1 MITFAQVQ
9 KVLINESK
17 QAYGVQ
23 YKRRG
28 ELITAIAEKEI
39 ILSAGAIETPKILM
53 LSGVGPREHLE
64 QHKIKVKADR
74 RVGENLQDHV
84 YVPLTPLVHNDTSAS
99 LVNPLNLMAW
109 WDYFVHGAGQYSSN
123 GVDGM
128 AFKSSKNCEPDWPDI
143 QLHFLSYSVASDHGI
158 CVRHLMG
165 LEEKAWKEIFEPL
178 SHLDTASI
186 LATLVRPRSR
196 GWIRLRSAD
205 PSHQPIIDPQYY
217 SNPHDIQVMLEAL
230 QFAQETL
237 NTTAMKKHLRLHNA
251 QHPYC
256 HHFLVDSE
264 SYLECLIQ
272 HMSATLHHPVGSCK
286 MGPSTDLDA
295 VVDPQL
301 RVYGIKGLRV
311 ADASVM
317 PVIPNG
323 NINAPVIM
331 IGEKAAHMILE
342 YHRIGSDQKPLQLD
356 SLTFSQK
363 IGDEL

>member
-28 ELITAIAEKEI
+28 ELITAIAAKEI

-264 SYLECLIQ
+264 SYLECIIQ

-342 YHRIGSDQKPLQLD
+342 YHRNGSDQKPLQLD